1 MRDDLSLLK
10 NFILDLSMG
19 RTMSV
24 GPAKVSAVRSLFA
37 RVPPMPPPAPATGSK
52 GKGERRMSHHL
63 S

>member
-10 NFILDLSMG
+10 NFILEFSMG

-24 GPAKVSAVRSLFA
+24 GPAKVLQCEVLFA
-37 RVPPMPPPAPATGSK
+37 RVPPMPPPASATGSK

-63 S
+63 L